1 MYLKRFSPYFKFL
14 KPVRVQFGLGLFAGI
29 VYAASS
35 GFGLP
40 LVIKY
45 LVPLVTEEGGPSG
58 WKLLGLLSM
67 VPAVFIF
74 RALGSYANS
83 YLMAYAGMHVL
94 EQLRRMVFSHIQ
106 SLPLAFFSKN
116 KVGDLMSRV
125 MGDTSQLQGAI
136 VKVVDSLIKEPAT
149 LLSAAAFLVYLSFVE
164 GDISFV
170 LIALASVPACVLPIK
185 AIGTRILRK
194 AGKAQKQAGE
204 LNHVLNE
211 NLSATR
217 EVRAYN
223 LEAREAERFGAACL
237 NFLNKSLKVVKY
249 DKALTPMI
257 ELVTSFAIVIALYVS
272 VVNEVDE
279 GALASILAALYMC
292 YQPVKKLGGV
302 SNTIRKAEASLDR
315 LEYVLHTEDSVP
327 ETANPQQLGSVKG
340 HISMDKVQFKYTED
354 TVVLDDVQVE
364 IQPGEVIALV
374 GPSGAGKT
382 TFANLVPRFY
392 DVTAGEIRIDGI
404 DVRDVL
410 KVDLRNQIALV
421 SQEALLFSD
430 TIANNIR
437 VGKPDATEDEIARAA
452 TMANAHEF
460 IEALEDGYETPVG
473 ERGSRL
479 SGGQRQRISIARAFL
494 KNAPIIILDEPTSAL
509 DAESEHQI
517 QAALENLAK
526 GRTVLIIAHRFSTI
540 QHADRILVF
549 DAGRIVAS
557 GSHNELYPTNA
568 LYRSLY
574 DKQAQT
580 VHTEESAL
588 PNEETD

>member
-1 MYLKRFSPYFKFL
+1 MFLKRFGPYLRHL
-14 KPVRVQFGLGLFAGI
+14 KPVRVQFILGLVAGLI
-29 VYAASS
+29 YAASS

-45 LVPLVTEEGGPSG
+45 IVPLITRDDAPGGLV
-58 WKLLGLLSM
+58 LLGILLS
-67 VPAVFIF
+67 VPFAFLL
-74 RALGSYANS
+74 RALGSFFNA
-83 YLMAYAGMHVL
+83 YLIAHCGMYVL
-94 EQLRRMVFSHIQ
+94 EQLRKTVFERIQ
-106 SLPLAFFSKN
+106 HLPLAFFQKN

-125 MGDTSQLQGAI
+125 MGDTQQLQTAI

-149 LLSAAAFLVYLSFVE
+149 LLSAAAYLIYLSTKEKDVTF
-164 GDISFV
+164 I
-170 LIALASVPACVLPIK
+170 LIALASVPACVLPIRS
-185 AIGTRILRK
+185 IGSRILKK

-217 EVRAYN
+217 EIRAYN
-223 LEAREAERFGAACL
+223 LEEREINRFEEACRD
-237 NFLNKSLKVVKY
+237 FFKKTLKVVKY
-249 DKALTPMI
+249 DKALTPLI
-257 ELVTSFAIVIALYVS
+257 EFVTAIALVFALYAAIVRDI
-272 VVNEVDE
+272 DE

-315 LEYVLHTEDSVP
+315 LEYVLQAEDTVP
-327 ETANPQQLGSVKG
+327 ETATPKPL
-340 HISMDKVQFKYTED
+340 HDISGRITFENVSFSYADETVLRKVDLTIEAGQA
-354 TVVLDDVQVE
+354 V
-364 IQPGEVIALV
+364 ALV

-392 DVTAGEIRIDGI
+392 DVVEGAVQIDGI

-410 KVDLRNQIALV
+410 KADLRANIALV
-421 SQEALLFSD
+421 SQEAILFSD

-437 VGKPDATEDEIARAA
+437 IGKPDATLEEVKAAAR
-452 TMANAHEF
+452 MAHAHDF
-460 IEALEDGYETPVG
+460 IEAMDDGYETQVG

-479 SGGQRQRISIARAFL
+479 SGGQRQRISIARAFM
-494 KNAPIIILDEPTSAL
+494 KNASIIILDEPTSAL

-517 QAALENLAK
+517 QAALEELSK

-549 DAGRIVAS
+549 DKGEIIAMGTHR
-557 GSHNELYPTNA
+557 ELYSTNE

-574 DKQAQT
+574 DKQAKT
-580 VHTEESAL
+580 AL
-588 PNEETD
+588 EKDSNEL